1 MKALANQANPSRY
14 RLRAKEKNMKEKIGK
29 KIETK
34 LTGLID
40 RSPAQQALAE
50 KKKGLFAKLSGIR
63 PYIFTYLAA
72 IAIPLFVGIFSAL
85 LTKDFMISYEE
96 LEKPPLAPPAAVFPI
111 VWTVLYILMGISSAT
126 AIISRD
132 TDNMRSLR
140 TALEYYAMSLALNF
154 GWSII
159 FFRAEAYFG
168 SLIWLLLLLFTV
180 IKTVKNYKKVSKLS
194 AYLQIPYIVWLIFAA
209 YLNSFYALFAA

>member
-1 MKALANQANPSRY
+1 
-14 RLRAKEKNMKEKIGK
+14 MKENIREKTKKPLDGLIGK
-29 KIETK
+29 APLGKE
-34 LTGLID
+34 G
-40 RSPAQQALAE
+40 AE
-50 KKKGLFAKLSGIR
+50 KKGGFFVRVSGLR
-63 PYIFTYLAA
+63 PYILTYLVA
-72 IAIPLFVGIFSAL
+72 IAIPLLVGILSAL

-96 LEKPPLAPPAAVFPI
+96 LPKPPLAPPAALFPI

-126 AIISRD
+126 AVISRD

-140 TALEYYAMSLALNF
+140 TSLEYYAMSLALNF

-194 AYLQIPYIVWLIFAA
+194 AYLQIPYVVWLIFAA